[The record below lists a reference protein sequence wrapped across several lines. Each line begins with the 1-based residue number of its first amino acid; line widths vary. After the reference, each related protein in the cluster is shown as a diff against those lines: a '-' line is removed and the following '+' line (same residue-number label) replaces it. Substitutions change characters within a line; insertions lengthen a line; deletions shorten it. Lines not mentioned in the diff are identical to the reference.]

1 MANKKPSVV
10 VTRWQGGTHPSESVI
25 TRLLH
30 KENLRP
36 YMWEAKPNQRQAI
49 HSHNTQTVLYVVEGT
64 LDIILPD
71 DNLQVQLRSGD
82 RIDIPASVRHGTV
95 VGKNGVKCAEANVA
109 LVRAKI

>member
-1 MANKKPSVV
+1 MANKTPSVI

-36 YMWEAKPNQRQAI
+36 YMWDAKPNQRQAV
-49 HSHNTQTVLYVVEGT
+49 HSHNTQTVLYVVSGLLE
-64 LDIILPD
+64 IHLPD

-82 RIDIPASVRHGTV
+82 RIDIPANIRHSTI
-95 VGKNGVKCAEANVA
+95 VGKNGARCAEANVA